1 MYKLYKNVEGE
12 VVEYHE
18 EETGREITLA
28 PNYTGANACEGLK
41 TMAIRSLTKLI
52 TLRN

>member
-1 MYKLYKNVEGE
+1 MYTLYKNFEGE
-12 VVEYHE
+12 VVKYHE
-18 EETGREITLA
+18 EGTRREITWA
-28 PNYTGANACEGLK
+28 PNYTGTNACEGLK